1 VNRPLV
7 PIVAAASLALAAC
20 GGGPPSAPAQP
31 KAEAD
36 DAGYG
41 AAPGVTAVQ
50 AVGGDI
56 LLTGVGAPKATIRLA
71 TPGGVAL
78 AGPVDAGGHWRLTTP
93 AHAAAAIYGLSQSLA
108 GRTVQSEGYLLIT
121 PEGRGV
127 LLRAGVGALTIG
139 GQPATG
145 VTSFDVDRDG
155 AAVVSGRGPA
165 GGSVSAHVDGRK
177 LGEGRIDSEG
187 RFSLPLSG
195 PAVSPGHHSLK
206 VFGDSLD
213 ETLLIDASPAAPLTA
228 SPFRATPTL
237 AGLRVDWMTP
247 GGGVQTT
254 LVPSLRPTSGEPA
267 HRVLP

>member
-1 VNRPLV
+1 MNRPLV
-7 PIVAAASLALAAC
+7 PIVAAASLVLAAC
-20 GGGPPSAPAQP
+20 GGGPASAPAQP

-41 AAPGVTAVQ
+41 PAPAVTAIQ
-50 AVGGDI
+50 AAGGN
-56 LLTGVGAPKATIRLA
+56 LVLTGTGTPKATVRLA

-78 AGPVDAGGHWRLTTP
+78 AGAVDASGHWRLTTP
-93 AHAAAAIYGLSQSLA
+93 SHPAAAIYGLSQSLA

-121 PEGRGV
+121 PEERGV

-139 GQPATG
+139 DQPAVG

-155 AAVVSGRGPA
+155 AAVVSGKGPP
-165 GGSVSAHVDGRK
+165 GGSVSAHLDGRK
-177 LGEGRIDSEG
+177 LGEGRIDPDG

-195 PAVSPGHHSLK
+195 PAVSPGHHYLK

-213 ETLLIDASPAAPLTA
+213 ETLAIDASPAAPLTEG
-228 SPFRATPTL
+228 PFRATQTP

-254 LVPSLRPTSGEPA
+254 LVPSSRAPSGEPA